1 MRDFCERPPERG
13 CPVHP
18 ELYANAFVEKMHAKG
33 LFDAAMFENIKE
45 CIDLW

>member
-1 MRDFCERPPERG
+1 MTGSFFWSRQTD
-13 CPVHP
+13 
-18 ELYANAFVEKMHAKG
+18 AFVEKMHAKG